1 LYYKLVLQDLLSFK
15 VVGRR
20 PLRGMKARISRLGWG
35 VLKISMIGKW
45 PPLDILIDFKS
56 SEIAS

>member
-1 LYYKLVLQDLLSFK
+1 
-15 VVGRR
+15 
-20 PLRGMKARISRLGWG
+20 MKARISRLGWG